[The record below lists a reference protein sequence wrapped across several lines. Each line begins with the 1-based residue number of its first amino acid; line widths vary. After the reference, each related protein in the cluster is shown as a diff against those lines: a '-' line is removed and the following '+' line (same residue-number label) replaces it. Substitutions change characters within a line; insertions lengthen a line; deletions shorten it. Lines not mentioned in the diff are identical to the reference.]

1 MEGWDGMG
9 RDEGGTGEGYSEDKD
24 LSPRDDKR
32 IRHILIYDMDFPIH
46 ALHPR
51 DRRQSVDNALTHP
64 CQGMILRQ
72 YLALEHLHRL
82 FIDLSS
88 VLSPSTKTKA
98 GSTKN
103 GSNSISRFLGGL

>member
-1 MEGWDGMG
+1 MEGW
-9 RDEGGTGEGYSEDKD
+9 EGWNGTKGIGYSEDKD

-46 ALHPR
+46 ALHPG
-51 DRRQSVDNALTHP
+51 DRRQSVDHAFTHP
-64 CQGMILRQ
+64 CQRMILRQ

-88 VLSPSTKTKA
+88 AVSPSTKTKT
-98 GSTKN
+98 GSTKHKT
-103 GSNSISRFLGGL
+103 GRVQGCM